1 MTDKFW
7 DIDDVLAEQQKIP
20 CFVSLDIPGYGFL
33 DGNSSENLAKNTRV
47 EMPFWLVYPMTVAD
61 SVEIEIPACFSKRV
75 TDDLS
80 TSAKSV
86 NLNGLCPC
94 FFYFGI
100 KFVNLIEGIALGK
113 VLAEAF
119 SERLAEIMRYS
130 QSGRSYS
137 KFISFLDDT
146 EKQIFQI
153 GRESA
158 HLMQMWSNGLCNND
172 KIQAARVLKKTNV
185 KM

>member
-1 MTDKFW
+1 MTDKYW
-7 DIDDVLAEQQKIP
+7 DLDDVLAEQQKIP

-33 DGNSSENLAKNTRV
+33 DGNSAENLTKNTRV
-47 EMPFWLVYPMTVAD
+47 EMPYWMVYPMTVTD
-61 SVEIEIPACFSKRV
+61 SVEIEIPACFAKRV

-80 TSAKSV
+80 TSATSV

-113 VLAEAF
+113 ILAEAF

-130 QSGRSYS
+130 QSGRSTS
-137 KFISFLDDT
+137 KFITFLDET
-146 EKQIFQI
+146 EKQIFAI
-153 GRESA
+153 GRDSFQSV
-158 HLMQMWSNGLCNND
+158 QMWSNGLCHGD
-172 KIQAARVLKKTNV
+172 KIQAARVLKRTNI

>member
-7 DIDDVLAEQQKIP
+7 SLEDCLAEQQKIP

-33 DGNSSENLAKNTRV
+33 DGNTAENLHKNTRV
-47 EMPFWLVYPMTVAD
+47 EMPYWMVYPLTVTD

-75 TDDLS
+75 TNDLS
-80 TSAKSV
+80 TSATAV

-100 KFVNLIEGIALGK
+100 KFVNLIEGIALGTI
-113 VLAEAF
+113 LAEAF
-119 SERLAEIMRYS
+119 SARLAEIMRYS
-130 QSGRSYS
+130 QSGRTSS
-137 KFISFLDDT
+137 KFITFLDDT
-146 EKQIFQI
+146 ERQIFNI
-153 GRESA
+153 GRESFESI
-158 HLMQMWSNGLCNND
+158 QMWSNGLCNGD
-172 KIQAARVLKKTNV
+172 KIQAAKVLRRTNI

>member
-1 MTDKFW
+1 MTDKYW
-7 DIDDVLAEQQKIP
+7 DIEDVLAEQQKIP
-20 CFVSLDIPGYGFL
+20 CFISHDIPGYGFL
-33 DGNSSENLAKNTRV
+33 DGNSSENV
-47 EMPFWLVYPMTVAD
+47 SSD

-75 TDDLS
+75 LDDLS
-80 TSAKSV
+80 TSATSV

-146 EKQIFQI
+146 EKQIFNI
-153 GRESA
+153 GRESFQSV
-158 HLMQMWSNGLCNND
+158 QMWSDGLCNGD
-172 KIQAARVLKKTNV
+172 KIQTARILKRTNI